1 MATNT
6 STYSIPFYSDCV
18 SERIIKEQ
26 IPLIFPEDDE
36 TENADEHRV
45 LSLFS
50 GCGGMDLGF
59 EGYFIA
65 NKKSFPENDE
75 RIDSQLNDNWVLLK
89 KTNFKTVFAN
99 DILPEAEVA
108 WTEYMRIREL
118 IETDA
123 IAQI

>member
-1 MATNT
+1 
-6 STYSIPFYSDCV
+6 
-18 SERIIKEQ
+18 
-26 IPLIFPEDDE
+26 
-36 TENADEHRV
+36 
-45 LSLFS
+45 
-50 GCGGMDLGF
+50 MDLGF